1 MNNNTILFEIDD
13 RTLQNS
19 SIDSEDVTDFVQVSI
34 FISDFIVFISILFFI
49 LILNEIKNVTYQRNK
64 KFDHEMS

>member
-1 MNNNTILFEIDD
+1 MNNTTILFEIDD

>member
-1 MNNNTILFEIDD
+1 LNNNTILFEIDD